1 MFPLDLPVKYSQVL
15 IKFGHPGNRYIGTQV
30 DLGAWVP
37 VSFTVLRAFFIIS
50 FKDPPARAPIRNE
63 NLQDTRYILVSGI
76 KPNGC

>member
-37 VSFTVLRAFFIIS
+37 VSFTVLDRPS
-50 FKDPPARAPIRNE
+50 LKVNKE
-63 NLQDTRYILVSGI
+63 
-76 KPNGC
+76 KK

>member
-37 VSFTVLRAFFIIS
+37 VSFTVLRAFFII
-50 FKDPPARAPIRNE
+50 
-63 NLQDTRYILVSGI
+63 I
-76 KPNGC
+76 KL